1 MDFIIIPRL
10 RAFLFLCALTL
21 SLASVDACA
30 KTEEEIDASVDAALA
45 QFRNDV
51 KGADDY
57 LNSAKGVLVVPNV
70 KKAGLVIAGQGGE
83 GALRIDG
90 KTVAYY
96 DLSAASLGFQAGYQE
111 ANLLFL
117 FLTQEALD
125 QFVASKGWVAGA
137 DAGVTVVDVGT
148 GLSPDTLRAKSSV
161 IAFAFGK
168 RGLMAG
174 WSVKGT
180 KLTRKQSIKP
190 ASAR

>member
-1 MDFIIIPRL
+1 MDLNLIPRL
-10 RAFLFLCALTL
+10 RAFLFLLAVSL
-21 SLASVDACA
+21 SFASIGAYA
-30 KTEEEIDASVDAALA
+30 KSEQEIDASVDAALA
-45 QFRNDV
+45 QFRKDV

-57 LNSAKGVLVVPNV
+57 LNSAKGVLVIPNV
-70 KKAGLVIAGQGGE
+70 KKAGLVVAGQGGE
-83 GALRIDG
+83 GALRVKG

-125 QFVASKGWVAGA
+125 QFAASSGWVAGA

-148 GLSPDTLRAKSSV
+148 GVSPDTLRAQSAV
-161 IAFAFGK
+161 VAFAFGK

-180 KLTRKQSIKP
+180 KLTKKQSAKP
-190 ASAR
+190 AAAR